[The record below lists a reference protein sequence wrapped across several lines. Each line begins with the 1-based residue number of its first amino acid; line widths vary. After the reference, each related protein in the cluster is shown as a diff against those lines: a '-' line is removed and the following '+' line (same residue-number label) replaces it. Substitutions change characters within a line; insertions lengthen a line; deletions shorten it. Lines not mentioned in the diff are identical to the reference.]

1 MEETMPNDSRPETPE
16 RRTVQVR
23 IRPQYVRRAQEIAD
37 DRAVPIGAIFEQALD
52 EAEGKRA
59 RPSRSRA
66 AAC

>member
-1 MEETMPNDSRPETPE
+1 MPNESRPESPE

-52 EAEGKRA
+52 EAEGRRIRQAK
-59 RPSRSRA
+59 PRA

>member
-1 MEETMPNDSRPETPE
+1 MPNESRPETPE

-37 DRAVPIGAIFEQALD
+37 NQAVPLGAVFERALD

-59 RPSRSRA
+59 RRSGPRA